1 MFAPTTFINAETY
14 KLIGGIST
22 KVKNIED
29 SPLALSFTNSGYS
42 INFMD
47 EDTVYYRQGESVSR
61 SLGYIYN
68 RNHIQQI
75 MVLKRELIYPFI
87 YWYDLPFWY
96 DELITNL
103 RYKFVLDI
111 LGNKDSYINR
121 IINYILMGLTF
132 SGWKKIFLKWLY
144 R

>member
-1 MFAPTTFINAETY
+1 
-14 KLIGGIST
+14 
-22 KVKNIED
+22 
-29 SPLALSFTNSGYS
+29 
-42 INFMD
+42 
-47 EDTVYYRQGESVSR
+47 
-61 SLGYIYN
+61 
-68 RNHIQQI
+68 

-87 YWYDLPFWY
+87 YWYDLPFWH

-132 SGWKKIFLKWLY
+132 SGWKKMFLKWLY